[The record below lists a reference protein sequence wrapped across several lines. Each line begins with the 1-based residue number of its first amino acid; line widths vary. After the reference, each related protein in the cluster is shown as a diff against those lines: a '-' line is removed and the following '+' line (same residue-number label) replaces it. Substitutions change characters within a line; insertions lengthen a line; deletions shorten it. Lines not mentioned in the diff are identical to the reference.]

1 MNTIPTVFMNHGGG
15 PMPILGEKSHV
26 DLTTSLK
33 NLTTTLNTA
42 VKLAAILVIS
52 AHWEETDFQV
62 LTSNSASTPIP
73 LYFDYSG
80 FPSKAYQFQYAPPG
94 APLLADRVVSLLTDA
109 GFGATRAQTRQ
120 GYDHGVFIPL
130 MLSFPQADIPVVQ
143 LSLKHGL
150 NAQEHVKAGQAL
162 SILRS
167 EGVLIYGSGM
177 SYHNM
182 RSFMSGIPSAE
193 SALFDQWLNTVLGT
207 GSESQASRRLEVLS
221 KWLELAPHARRC
233 HPREEHLAPLFV
245 VAGAAGNDTPCHQIF
260 SGQVLSQ
267 IVSSFAFIDKDV
279 PSLMVEESKNSDL

>member
-1 MNTIPTVFMNHGGG
+1 
-15 PMPILGEKSHV
+15 MPILGEPSHAN
-26 DLTTSLK
+26 LTTSLK

-62 LTSNSASTPIP
+62 LTSNSASTPTP

-80 FPSKAYQFQYAPPG
+80 FPSEAYQFQYAPPG

-109 GFGATRAQTRQ
+109 GFGATRAHTRQ

-182 RSFMSGIPSAE
+182 RSFMSGIPSAK

-207 GSESQASRRLEVLS
+207 GTGSDGTGSETQASRRLETLS
-221 KWLELAPHARRC
+221 KWVELAPHARSC

-245 VAGAAGNDTPCHQIF
+245 VAGKSPA
-260 SGQVLSQ
+260 S
-267 IVSSFAFIDKDV
+267 
-279 PSLMVEESKNSDL
+279 